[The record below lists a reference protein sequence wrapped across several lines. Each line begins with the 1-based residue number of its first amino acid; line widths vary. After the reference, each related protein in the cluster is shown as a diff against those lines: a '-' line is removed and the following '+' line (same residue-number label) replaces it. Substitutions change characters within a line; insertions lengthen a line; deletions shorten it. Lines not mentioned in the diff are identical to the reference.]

1 MPMNEYGEIIRNSS
15 PPPPIQ
21 PDNNNNRNN
30 RNRNHSG
37 GGSRGIAI
45 VLGII
50 IFVVAIGFID
60 NVTSNNYSGGNRQNT
75 VSNYGKNTKI
85 VYGDPDDG
93 SYKNVDEYI
102 LPSSNSEYI
111 SYSDLSGLS
120 QTEVSLARNEIY
132 ARHGRKFTS
141 DSIRAYFES
150 QSWYKPR
157 INPDDFSESVF
168 NKYEKK
174 NIDTIVKYEK
184 DKGWK

>member
-15 PPPPIQ
+15 PPPPI
-21 PDNNNNRNN
+21 PPENHNNRNN

-37 GGSRGIAI
+37 GGRGIAI
-45 VLGII
+45 VWGII
-50 IFVVAIGFID
+50 IFVVAIWFID
-60 NVTSNNYSGGNRQNT
+60 NMTSNNYSGGNRQNT
-75 VSNYGKNTKI
+75 VSNYGKNIKI
-85 VYGDPDDG
+85 VYGDSDG
-93 SYKNVDEYI
+93 GSSRYSDAYI
-102 LPSSNSEYI
+102 LPSSDSEYI

-132 ARHGRKFTS
+132 ARHGRKFTV
-141 DSIRAYFES
+141 DSIKKYFES
-150 QSWYKPR
+150 QSWYQPR

-184 DKGWK
+184 DKGWR

>member
-15 PPPPIQ
+15 PPPPI
-21 PDNNNNRNN
+21 PPENHNN

-37 GGSRGIAI
+37 GGRGIAI

-60 NVTSNNYSGGNRQNT
+60 NMTSNNYSGGNRQNT
-75 VSNYGKNTKI
+75 VSNYKNMKI
-85 VYGDPDDG
+85 VYGDSDG
-93 SYKNVDEYI
+93 GSSRYSDAYI
-102 LPSSNSEYI
+102 LPSSDSEYI

-132 ARHGRKFTS
+132 ARHGRKFTV
-141 DSIRAYFES
+141 DSIKKYFES

-184 DKGWK
+184 DKGWR